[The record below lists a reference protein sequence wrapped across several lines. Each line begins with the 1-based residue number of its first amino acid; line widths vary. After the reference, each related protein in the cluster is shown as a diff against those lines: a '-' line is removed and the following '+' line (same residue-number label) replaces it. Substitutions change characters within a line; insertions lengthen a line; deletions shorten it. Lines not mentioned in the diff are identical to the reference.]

1 MSRYVSSV
9 ELSSVNPAVLSAMLT
24 RAGWRELLGKPGIL
38 QVLESPDAETDISIP
53 LNPDFRDYP
62 TRLNEALTGAELA
75 LGERARPF
83 MLQLLAGP
91 MDELLFEQNAQT
103 VYGSIEWRLGEQLHE
118 IARQTCRAAAKSS
131 EQHLPYFGVKG
142 LGAAN
147 RFMDKVRMGQT
158 EVGSYVVTALVPLH
172 GQDVAEPRALFGRED
187 LGEPGGGFFRGVTAN
202 LMQAAEAA
210 VYAAQ
215 EFESTDSV
223 EPFADMVEYGLSA
236 DLLDALSKLSESG
249 QEAEIRAVWSPLVGE
264 PEHIST
270 VVEVHPDH
278 LAAFAQAAI
287 RFKEAPP
294 PISVTIRGTVTNL
307 ERRFAGQSGT
317 STLDVISGIS
327 AKRVRVRLSASQYEA
342 AIEAHRIGDVLEVTG
357 EQSRVG
363 NLYWLYNVRDTRL
376 VQRQLDLEEDSGT

>member
-1 MSRYVSSV
+1 MSRYVSGV
-9 ELSSVNPAVLSAMLT
+9 ELAGVNPAVLSAMLT

-38 QVLESPDAETDISIP
+38 QVLESPDTETDISIP

-62 TRLNEALTGAELA
+62 TRLNEALAGAELA

-118 IARQTCRAAAKSS
+118 IARQACRAAAKSS
-131 EQHLPYFGVKG
+131 EQHLPYFGAKG

-187 LGEPGGGFFRGVTAN
+187 LSDPEGGFFRGVTAN

-210 VYAAQ
+210 IYAAH

-236 DLLDALSKLSESG
+236 DLLDALSKLSGSG
-249 QEAEIRAVWSPLVGE
+249 QDAEIRAVWSPLVGE

-270 VVEVHPDH
+270 AVEVHPDH

-327 AKRVRVRLSASQYEA
+327 ARRVRVRLSAGQYEA

-363 NLYWLYNVRDTRL
+363 NLYWLYNVRDIRL
-376 VQRQLDLEEDSGT
+376 VQRQLNLDEDSGT

>member
-1 MSRYVSSV
+1 MSRYVSSA
-9 ELSSVNPAVLSAMLT
+9 ELRSVNPAILSAMLT
-24 RAGWRELLGKPGIL
+24 RAGWRELLGKPGLL

-75 LGERARPF
+75 LGDRARPF

-118 IARQTCRAAAKSS
+118 TARQACRAAAKSS
-131 EQHLPYFGVKG
+131 EQHLPYFGAKG

-158 EVGSYVVTALVPLH
+158 EIGSYVVTALVPLH

-187 LGEPGGGFFRGVTAN
+187 PGEPAGGFFRGVTAN
-202 LMQAAEAA
+202 LMQATEAA

-236 DLLDALSKLSESG
+236 DLLDALSKLSGSG
-249 QEAEIRAVWSPLVGE
+249 QEAEIRAVWSPLAGE
-264 PEHIST
+264 PEHVPA
-270 VVEVHPDH
+270 VVEVRPDH

-307 ERRFAGQSGT
+307 DRRFAGQSGT

-327 AKRVRVRLSASQYEA
+327 ARRVRVRLSASQHEA
-342 AIEAHRIGDVLEVTG
+342 AIEAHRTGNVLQLTG

-363 NLYWLYNVRDTRL
+363 NLYWLYNARDIHL
-376 VQRQLDLEEDSGT
+376 VQRQLNLDEDSGT